1 MSKKIA
7 IVGAGP
13 GGISAAIAASE
24 TGAQVFLID
33 ENPYVGGQIWRQKL
47 GKISDPNS
55 QKWISKLN
63 SSSIKFSPGTT
74 VQSFLDQKLICSNTS
89 GQKITVEADKVILAN
104 GARELFLPFPG
115 WTLPNVVGC
124 GGIQALVKSGLDVKN
139 KKIVIAGTGP
149 LMLAVAAYL
158 KKSGAQVA
166 GIFEQAPSS
175 KLNKFVKYLLF
186 NQPSKIKQ
194 GISLR
199 LKTLSTPIKN
209 GWWVKSALGSD
220 KLSSVEVTNGAEIK
234 KVDCDYL
241 ACGFGLIPNS
251 ELASILG
258 CELHNG
264 FVKVNENQETAVSGI
279 YAVGELTGIGG
290 VDKALFEG
298 ETAGRSAAGS
308 PLASSESEKMKNSE
322 FVKRLEDTYAL
333 REEVKLLAESET
345 IFCRCEDVS
354 YGDVCSQSDQRTAKL
369 YTRCGMGACQGKIC
383 SAMGQEL
390 FGWSRNKIKSPLIPV
405 DIESLIS

>member
-24 TGAQVFLID
+24 SGAQVVLID

-47 GKISDPNS
+47 GKVSDPKS
-55 QKWISKLN
+55 QKWISKL
-63 SSSIKFSPGTT
+63 SSSSVKFSPGTT
-74 VQSFLDQKLICSNTS
+74 VQSYLDNKLICSDSS
-89 GQKITVEADKVILAN
+89 GQKMTVEADKVILAN

-139 KKIVIAGTGP
+139 KKIVIAGSGP
-149 LMLAVAAYL
+149 LMLAVAAYM
-158 KKSGAQVA
+158 KKAGARVA

-175 KLNKFVKYLLF
+175 KLNRFVRYLLF
-186 NQPSKIKQ
+186 NHPSKIKQ

-209 GWWVKSALGSD
+209 GWWVKSAQGSD
-220 KLSSVEVTNGAEIK
+220 KLSSVEVTNGLEVK
-234 KVDCDYL
+234 KIDCDYL

-258 CELHNG
+258 CELNNG
-264 FVKVNENQETAVSGI
+264 FIKVNDEQESSVSGV
-279 YAVGELTGIGG
+279 YAVGEITGIGG

-298 ETAGRSAAGS
+298 EKAGLAAAGNPAVS
-308 PLASSESEKMKNSE
+308 TISKGVGISE
-322 FVKRLEDTYAL
+322 FVLKLAETFTL
-333 REEVKLLAESET
+333 REELKHLADSET
-345 IFCRCEDVS
+345 VFCRCEDVS
-354 YGDVCSQSDQRTAKL
+354 YGDVCNQPDQRTAKL

-383 SAMGQEL
+383 SAMGQEM
-390 FGWSRNKIKSPLIPV
+390 FGWSRNKIKSPIIPV
-405 DIESLIS
+405 DIESMIS